1 MNVKDVMSS
10 DVACLACGDSLRDA
24 AGKMAE
30 VNVGSLPVIEGGKL
44 AGVVT
49 DRDIVVRAVA
59 EGRAPDQAVDCAMTR
74 DVVTVAPDTSVD
86 EANRLMSDHQ
96 IRRLYVVEDGA
107 VVGVLSLGDLAL
119 DAEAHEAGEAL
130 REISKE

>member
-1 MNVKDVMSS
+1 MNVRDVMSS
-10 DVACLACGDSLRDA
+10 DVTCLACGDSLRDA
-24 AGKMAE
+24 ASKMAE
-30 VNVGSLPVIEGGKL
+30 INVGSLPVIDGGKL

-49 DRDIVVRAVA
+49 DRDIMVRAVA

-86 EANRLMSDHQ
+86 EANRLMSDRQ
-96 IRRLYVVEDGA
+96 IRRLYVVDDGA
-107 VVGVLSLGDLAL
+107 VVGVLSLGDLVL
-119 DAEAHEAGEAL
+119 DAEAQEAGQAL